1 MSSENPKRTVRKAV
15 LPAAGLGTRF
25 LPATKATPKEMLPVV
40 DRPAIQYV
48 VQEAVDAG
56 LTDLLVITGRSKRAL
71 EDHFDRI
78 PSLEAQLKESGK
90 DKLLEAVEHAS
101 ELGDLH
107 YLRQGDPKGLGHS
120 VLRAKTHVGDE
131 PFAVLLGDDLIDE
144 KEDLLS
150 EMIEVQQRTGGS
162 VVALLEVPQESIG
175 AYGCAD
181 VSAVEGEDFVRVN
194 GLVEKPEPAE
204 APSNLAVIGRYVLH
218 QGVFEVLEHT
228 EPGRGHEIQ
237 LTDALAEL
245 AAQEGEGGGVYGVV
259 FRGRRYDTGDKLS
272 YLKANVTIASE
283 REDLGPELRAWLIEF
298 AKGLEGKDAD
308 QA

>member
-1 MSSENPKRTVRKAV
+1 M
-15 LPAAGLGTRF
+15 
-25 LPATKATPKEMLPVV
+25 
-40 DRPAIQYV
+40 
-48 VQEAVDAG
+48 
-56 LTDLLVITGRSKRAL
+56 
-71 EDHFDRI
+71 
-78 PSLEAQLKESGK
+78 
-90 DKLLEAVEHAS
+90 
-101 ELGDLH
+101 
-107 YLRQGDPKGLGHS
+107 
-120 VLRAKTHVGDE
+120 GDE

-228 EPGRGHEIQ
+228 EPGRGDEIQ